1 MRAAPTLLSLFRP
14 PLAPSPFPQVGG
26 APCTPQSVSPSQ
38 ITCTLAS
45 SDAQAG
51 ARAVHV
57 TVSPYGLAA
66 GDASVA
72 IQVLSIVSVSPS
84 TLSTQGWTLVNIS
97 GAGIDTTNCTNNL
110 VTIGEH
116 AFLSSC

>member
-14 PLAPSPFPQVGG
+14 PLAPFPSPQVGG